1 MIKIPKGDVI
11 AIFAYNRPSHLRR
24 VLISLENYK
33 ITNAYVFLD
42 GPKNR
47 KDKILQKEIIF
58 QIKFNPYI
66 NLKLIRSNKN
76 KGLAKS
82 ITQGINHLS
91 KKFENIIIL
100 EDDCVPRKEF
110 FLFINKVKS
119 SKYFKKNLNPICGYQ
134 FPQLHDTGNK
144 LKTIVLDYFIPWG
157 WCINTKIWL
166 EYTTYSKKKSI
177 HFKDK
182 LINKISKI
190 CSKKENKTIWSKK
203 FIEFNL
209 MMNKK
214 IIFPNKSL
222 IKNIGFDGS
231 GINSSITDKFNTI
244 YSKINKKN
252 LIVNFKQNNNLQNKQ
267 KKILLNS
274 VKYFF

>member
-1 MIKIPKGDVI
+1 MIKISKTDTV

-33 ITNAYVFLD
+33 IPKAYIFLD
-42 GPKNR
+42 GPRNK

-58 QIKFNPYI
+58 NVKYNPFI
-66 NLKLIRSNKN
+66 DLKLIRSSKN

-82 ITQGINHLS
+82 IMLGINYLS

-110 FLFINKVKS
+110 FLFINRVKS
-119 SKYFKKNLNPICGYQ
+119 SSYFKKNHNPICGYQ
-134 FPQLHDTGNK
+134 FPQLHSKENK
-144 LKTIVLDYFIPWG
+144 LSTLILDYFIPWG
-157 WCINTKIWL
+157 WCVNSKLWSKYL
-166 EYTTYSKKKSI
+166 TYSKKKSR
-177 HFKDK
+177 KTNDN

-190 CSKKENKTIWSKK
+190 CLKKENKSIWSKK

-209 MMNKK
+209 IANKK

-244 YSKINKKN
+244 YSKLSTKRFNM
-252 LIVNFKQNNNLQNKQ
+252 NFKQNNKLQKKQ
-267 KKILLNS
+267 KKFCLK
-274 VKYFF
+274 V